1 MNDVEHRYI
10 NFKGV
15 TIRLSRNPEDGLWRS
30 RDETVWAFADDKFSV
45 DKKSRPGV
53 GFFSW
58 RSWWPWAKEL
68 TRAASFHDY
77 MYSSPAYQ
85 AFNTREDADKAL
97 AEYIKSLLPKP
108 ANSVF
113 AVTFK
118 ALSRIFGRSFWEN
131 KTTR

>member
-1 MNDVEHRYI
+1 MNHPYLKYI
-10 NFKGV
+10 HFKGSV
-15 TIRLSRNPEDGLWRS
+15 IHLEKNIEDGLWRS
-30 RDETVWAFADDKFSV
+30 LDGTIWAFADDSFSV

-58 RSWWPWAKEL
+58 RSWWPWYDEL
-68 TRAASFHDY
+68 TRAATPHDY

-85 AFNTREDADKAL
+85 AFNTRKEADDAL
-97 AEYIKSLLPKP
+97 EHSIKTLVKNPVGKII
-108 ANSVF
+108 

-118 ALSRIFGRSFWEN
+118 ALSRVFGKSFWEN